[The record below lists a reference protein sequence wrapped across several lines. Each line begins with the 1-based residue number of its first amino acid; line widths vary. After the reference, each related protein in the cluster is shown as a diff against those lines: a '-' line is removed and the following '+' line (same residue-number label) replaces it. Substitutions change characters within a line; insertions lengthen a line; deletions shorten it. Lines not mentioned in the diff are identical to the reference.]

1 MDSTSSTT
9 ATASSPT
16 PAAPAYTEAWLPGP
30 ENTQFYTRTYP
41 AASSPPRAI
50 VLFVHSFA
58 EHIGR
63 YEWAHGEYAARG
75 ITVFAYDQRGFGRTA
90 LDKTGKSAHSSYGRT
105 SWREQ
110 LADVEWWVRHLGKE
124 HAGVP
129 LFLMGHSMVRRQ
141 LGLGLPRDTALTP
154 AAHWGGL

>member
-9 ATASSPT
+9 AAASSP

-50 VLFVHSFA
+50 VLFVHGFA

-110 LADVEWWVRHLGKE
+110 LAGVE
-124 HAGVP
+124 
-129 LFLMGHSMVRRQ
+129 VRRCES
-141 LGLGLPRDTALTP
+141 RR
-154 AAHWGGL
+154 